1 MDRDQTHRKSILVP
15 LSLPFFQT
23 NAPQSPVKC
32 FGSRKA
38 EQLFV
43 FPMGALVHQHFLK
56 SFLPSLV
63 QREVFRANHR
73 QTLRF
78 SI

>member
-15 LSLPFFQT
+15 LSLAFFQT
-23 NAPQSPVKC
+23 NAPQSPMKC

-43 FPMGALVHQHFLK
+43 FPMDALVHQHFLK
-56 SFLPSLV
+56 PFLPALV
-63 QREVFRANHR
+63 QKEVFRVNHR
-73 QTLRF
+73 H
-78 SI
+78 